1 MYKSYHIENFN
12 FNQNE
17 RIKNSISDDEIQDYK
32 NKLTYKRLLSSK
44 DSPNNFIKKIHT
56 YLLDGNNELDADK
69 IMEKVFPEVEVDIFL
84 SHAHANKDDVI
95 RLALILE
102 QQYDC
107 KVFIDS
113 LIWGNVFEL
122 LKAVDNDYCK
132 EGDVYSYSKR
142 NYTTANVYMIL
153 NTALHHMIN
162 ASDYFIFLE
171 TPESVVIKELF
182 NNHKDDKYISSP
194 WIYSEM
200 FFATQVRKRDPK
212 RQLFSGNAF
221 AVENFSGL
229 DGDPLSF
236 LYKLPKLDYI
246 LTNQDFFNMI
256 LDDLKE

>member
-1 MYKSYHIENFN
+1 MYKSFHITNFN

-17 RIKNSISDDEIQDYK
+17 SLKNLISDDEIQDYK
-32 NKLTYKRLLSSK
+32 NKLTYKELLSSE

-56 YLLDGNNELDADK
+56 YLLDKNNELDADK
-69 IMEKVFPEVEVDIFL
+69 IMEKVFPHVEADVFL
-84 SHAHANKDDVI
+84 SHAHDNEDDVI

-102 QQYDC
+102 KHYGY

-122 LKAVDNDYCK
+122 LKAVDDSYCK
-132 EGDVYSYSKR
+132 KDDDNYSYSKR

-171 TPESVVIKELF
+171 TPESVVIKKLF
-182 NNHKDDKYISSP
+182 NNRNECKYISSP

-200 FFATQVRKRDPK
+200 FFATQVRRRDPK
-212 RQLFSGNAF
+212 TELFFKNVLS
-221 AVENFSGL
+221 VENFRGR
-229 DGDPLSF
+229 DEDPFSF
-236 LYKLPKLDYI
+236 LHKLPKLDFT
-246 LTNQDFFNMI
+246 LTNQVFLKMI
-256 LDDLKE
+256 WDNV